1 MSIRAKLILLTITS
15 LFGVVCLPTI
25 GLWQMH
31 QVYEQANFCN
41 VNTTPAIR
49 FLTEANNAYMS
60 YRLRIWEHIVTKDAE
75 ELKRT
80 LTEMAENKKHFY
92 EAMEGY
98 KATIVDKEDQ
108 DLLEDEMAAF
118 TGVMTLFDKVMAL
131 DQAGRDEEAEDLLLK
146 SLDQLKA
153 MAAKL
158 KKHREYNRALAEKES
173 EDAAEAKQFA
183 TYEMLVISLIIGVV
197 SLIIGL
203 VTSKTISSS
212 IHRLMNH
219 ILNVEKTK
227 HLKADPKVEGKDEIG
242 QIGAAFNNF
251 VVEIKKVI
259 QEFAKGASIL
269 ASASTKLSASTIQIS
284 KTAEELRDN
293 AESSAAAAQETSS
306 NLQQMSEAVNRINLQ
321 ISEIQKAG
329 NQATQLASTGTQ
341 AVHEARDSMTAITE
355 SSKKIVG
362 ITRVIEEIA
371 SQTNLLSLNAAI
383 EAAKAGEFGKGFAV
397 VAEEVRNL
405 ADRSTKAVAE
415 IKQLIEKSEHDVH
428 AGNQVVLRTSEA
440 LDQIITAVQTM
451 AQGINQNARDIA
463 EQDASTKEASLAV
476 EDIAKTSEGNAS
488 AITQLAATSTQV
500 SETANDLSRT
510 AESLNDEVQKFK
522 LEG

>member
-15 LFGVVCLPTI
+15 LFGVVCLPAI
-25 GLWQMH
+25 GLWQMGK
-31 QVYEQANFCN
+31 VYEEANFCN
-41 VNTTPAIR
+41 VNSIPAIR
-49 FLTEANNAYMS
+49 FLTEATNSYMS
-60 YRLRIWEHIVTKDAE
+60 YRLRVWEHINTKDEGELQRTVAE
-75 ELKRT
+75 MGELK
-80 LTEMAENKKHFY
+80 KHVY
-92 EAMEGY
+92 DSLDGY
-98 KATIVDKEDQ
+98 KSTIVDKEDQ
-108 DLLEDEMAAF
+108 ELLEDEMAAF
-118 TGVMTLFDKVMAL
+118 GAIITMMDKVMEL
-131 DQAGRDEEAEDLLLK
+131 DRAGKDEEAIAMLLK
-146 SLDQLKA
+146 NLDQLKEV
-153 MAAKL
+153 AAKF
-158 KKHREYNRALAEKES
+158 KKHQDYNQTLAKQQS
-173 EDAAEAKQFA
+173 EEAAAAKQFA
-183 TYEMLVISLIIGVV
+183 TYEMLVISLIIGVI
-197 SLIIGL
+197 SLVIGL

-212 IHRLMNH
+212 ISRLMGH
-219 ILNVEKTK
+219 ILAVEKTK
-227 HLKADPKVEGKDEIG
+227 HLKAEPKVEGKDEIG

-251 VVEIKKVI
+251 VLEIKKVI

-269 ASASTKLSASTIQIS
+269 ASASTELSASTVQIS

-306 NLQQMSEAVNRINLQ
+306 NLQQMSEAVNRINIQ
-321 ISEIQKAG
+321 IGEIQKAG

-510 AESLNDEVQKFK
+510 AESLNDEVQKFR
-522 LEG
+522 LDA